1 MAYTCRGEAVR
12 ERDGLREVGCISF
25 ARPGC
30 VGVGEPGGETA
41 RGRARVVRSGM
52 ELQVVINEAES
63 SLLPIGE
70 ETPGIPVE
78 F

>member
-1 MAYTCRGEAVR
+1 MAYTCHDGVVR
-12 ERDGLREVGCISF
+12 ERERTPGTLDASLSRARTVG
-25 ARPGC
+25 
-30 VGVGEPGGETA
+30 GEPRVSHPLVG
-41 RGRARVVRSGM
+41 ARVVRSGM

-70 ETPGIPVE
+70 ETPGIPAE

>member
-1 MAYTCRGEAVR
+1 VAYTCRDEAVR
-12 ERDGLREVGCISF
+12 ERDRRRERWIHPFRAHEPLARVG
-25 ARPGC
+25 
-30 VGVGEPGGETA
+30 
-41 RGRARVVRSGM
+41 ARVVRSGM

-70 ETPGIPVE
+70 ATPGIPAE

>member
-1 MAYTCRGEAVR
+1 MVYTCHGGVVQ
-12 ERDGLREVGCISF
+12 ERDRRRNVEYIPF
-25 ARPGC
+25 ARMSSKG
-30 VGVGEPGGETA
+30 GVQGD
-41 RGRARVVRSGM
+41 GRMGARVVRSGM

-70 ETPGIPVE
+70 ETPGIPAE